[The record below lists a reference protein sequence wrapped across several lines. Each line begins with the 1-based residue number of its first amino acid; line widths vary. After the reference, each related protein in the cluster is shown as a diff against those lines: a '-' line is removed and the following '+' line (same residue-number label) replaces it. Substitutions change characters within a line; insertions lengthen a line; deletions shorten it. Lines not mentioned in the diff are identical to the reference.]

1 MVVKTIVVRN
11 LAARAY
17 VGSNPT
23 LPTKNTRKLVF
34 YFYLIIRTKV
44 LKRSEVRTFLQTKKK
59 EIVD

>member
-23 LPTKNTRKLVF
+23 LPTKARKSNLF
-34 YFYLIIRTKV
+34 EFDSGK
-44 LKRSEVRTFLQTKKK
+44 FDFF
-59 EIVD
+59 EIVLS